1 MHHPKVTVIG
11 SANVDLVIR
20 SERMPNRGE
29 TLIGD
34 AFDMFTGGKGF
45 NQATAAARLGTDVTL
60 ICRIGDDSFADLLRS
75 AIENERIDS
84 QFVKTDADGGT
95 GLAMITVEP
104 DGENSIIV
112 VPGANML
119 LTPSD
124 IDDAANSIAK
134 ADVLLLQLETPID
147 ASVRAIEIA
156 KAHDTIIVLDPAPA
170 RPLPSSLL
178 SQVDILKPN
187 ETEAAVLSGRSVRT
201 PEECIA
207 AAKALHS
214 QIATDGISAVVLTLG
229 EQGVLIY
236 TPTQTT
242 HIPAIAVDAVDTT
255 GAGDAF
261 SGALATALAEGKELG
276 EAVTFANAAG
286 AAAVT
291 VLGATP
297 SMPSRERIGEVL
309 SNTSQKPN

>member
-1 MHHPKVTVIG
+1 MHHPKVTVVG

-34 AFDMFTGGKGF
+34 AFDIFTGGKGF
-45 NQATAAARLGTDVTL
+45 NQATAAARLGADVTL

-84 QFVKTDADGGT
+84 QFVKTDAEGGT
-95 GLAMITVEP
+95 GIAMIAVEP

-112 VPGANML
+112 VPGANMR

-124 IDDAANSIAK
+124 IVDATISIAK

-147 ASVRAIEIA
+147 ASERAIEIA
-156 KAHDTIIVLDPAPA
+156 KANDTIVVLDPAPA

-201 PEECIA
+201 PEEGFEA
-207 AAKALHS
+207 AEVLHS
-214 QIATDGISAVVLTLG
+214 QIAADGISAVVLTLG
-229 EQGVLIY
+229 EQGVLMY
-236 TPTQTT
+236 TPAQTT
-242 HIPAIAVDAVDTT
+242 HIAAIAVETVDTT

-261 SGALATALAEGKELG
+261 SGALATALAGGKELSD
-276 EAVTFANAAG
+276 AVMYANAAG

-297 SMPSRERIGEVL
+297 SMPSKVKIQEVL
-309 SNTSQKPN
+309 SNT